1 VHEEWETPLFKMYG
15 GVMEE
20 KVKDLIEKII
30 IDNGYL
36 LDEVLYIEEDG
47 IKFLR
52 IIIDKEGFIN
62 VNDCVTV
69 NNLIDPIIDNLDIEE
84 SFILDVCSKTKGSI

>member
-1 VHEEWETPLFKMYG
+1 
-15 GVMEE
+15 MEE